1 MSQYPLVKEEAGAHA
16 WSIMH
21 HRASLYSS
29 QPTQKQKD
37 MMKAFL
43 YENMQSVALLCSN
56 CKQHIRDYLKK
67 NPIIPALE
75 SKEKLSKYLCD
86 FHNSVNQMNGK
97 KTHNCDTILRPK
109 EEAECKDCKVV
120 VVKHDLKDSFEKFK
134 EVSVKVFTSLCDKY
148 KLPHPHIKF
157 HECPSNPNTSCTSM
171 LIDSR
176 NNEIVEK
183 PIVYLHPNQFGLR
196 TIVHEFLHYIKQFSK
211 DTLGGLDE
219 HAVEK
224 EAQALLFNEFPY
236 DKREREEV
244 RVPMVT
250 NATKIIRKDPLESF
264 PISKRI
270 YDKHLM
276 TIKRRDFGSQAQEE
290 GGDLIFDMLGGVTQG
305 RDEGVEEIDRELEAS
320 RRFREEKV
328 NVLSFLDGMYAPFA
342 SIFGIRAADMN
353 MYNSPTII
361 SNATL
366 TLMKSQLSPIG
377 SLLATAVSSLGILGA
392 LALTKNGL
400 GYGDKM
406 LMNAFG
412 SNMLYSTIDYMRPEL
427 KEDVIGGAMD
437 LGEVVS
443 TQQWNLVPK
452 IIFGDSMIGSML
464 GESVATSTPQ
474 AVRTVQRSVAAAGTP
489 NTISASAARRNTQRS
504 AGLAPSDVGGPV
516 RDVRT
521 GAATGGNP
529 AYRGRVTGGT
539 GTNNQPVVDDDSV
552 IIPSEEE
559 VEYESS
565 FGAHIADG
573 SSGSFYTPASTG
585 GEGMRRNSI
594 RDIFEQD
601 PGYDNFNDEYIEEEY
616 VSIMKRSSRSKKV
629 KSKLRKARQNTKF
642 FKPGDAKSLEQYI
655 FASMMTGAFTAAGA
669 IIGTV
674 IAKYLLKE
682 VENNVPLPAS
692 LNAVIVKEST

>member
-1 MSQYPLVKEEAGAHA
+1 MSLYPLNKSEAGAHA

-21 HRASLYSS
+21 HRASLYSTN
-29 QPTQKQKD
+29 PTDKEKTR
-37 MMKAFL
+37 MKSFL
-43 YENMQSVALLCSN
+43 YESMKGVAELCN
-56 CKQHIRDYLKK
+56 DCRKHIREYLKQ
-67 NPIIPALE
+67 NPLGQALE
-75 SKEKLSKYLCD
+75 NKEKLSKYLCD
-86 FHNSVNQMNGK
+86 FHNSVNLRTGK

-109 EEAECKDCKVV
+109 EEAECKECNV

-134 EVSVKVFTSLCDKY
+134 EVSVKVFQSLCDRY

-157 HECPSNPNTSCTSM
+157 HECPTNTNTSCTSM

-236 DKREREEV
+236 DKKEIAEV
-244 RVPMVT
+244 RVPMAT
-250 NATKIIRKDPLESF
+250 ATKVIRKDSTSKLDAFPL
-264 PISKRI
+264 SKRI
-270 YDKHLM
+270 YDKHL
-276 TIKRRDFGSQAQEE
+276 TTVRRRDFQPEGHGESGS
-290 GGDLIFDMLGGVTQG
+290 GDLIFDMLGGVTQG
-305 RDEGVEEIDRELEAS
+305 RDEGVDIDVELEAS

-328 NVLSFLDGMYAPFA
+328 NALSFLDGVYAPFA
-342 SIFGIRAADMN
+342 SILGIRAADMN

-377 SLLATAVSSLGILGA
+377 SLLMTAVSSLGILGA

-406 LMNAFG
+406 LMNVFG

-443 TQQWNLVPK
+443 AQQWDYLPK
-452 IIFGDSMIGSML
+452 ILFGDSMVGSMFT
-464 GESVATSTPQ
+464 SNQPVADASANTAQTTRALQRQ
-474 AVRTVQRSVAAAGTP
+474 AIGGAGTS
-489 NTISASAARRNTQRS
+489 NTISASAARRNTQRGT
-504 AGLAPSDVGGPV
+504 GLAPSDASTSSVK
-516 RDVRT
+516 DVRT

-529 AYRGRVTGGT
+529 AYRGRVTGET
-539 GTNNQPVVDDDSV
+539 GTQPLIEDNSV

-573 SSGSFYTPASTG
+573 SGYSFYAPASSG
-585 GEGMRRNSI
+585 GDGMRRNSI
-594 RDIFEQD
+594 RDIFDQD
-601 PGYDNFNDEYIEEEY
+601 PMYDNFNDEYYDYSSGGGEEY
-616 VSIMKRSSRSKKV
+616 Y
-629 KSKLRKARQNTKF
+629 Q
-642 FKPGDAKSLEQYI
+642 
-655 FASMMTGAFTAAGA
+655 
-669 IIGTV
+669 
-674 IAKYLLKE
+674 
-682 VENNVPLPAS
+682 
-692 LNAVIVKEST
+692 